1 MKAAHLNEMIK
12 GWFIGNF
19 EPSVLCRED
28 FEVAVKHYKAGDRE
42 ETHHHRVATE
52 ITVIVSGDVEMM
64 GRRWA
69 AGEIVVTE
77 PGEATSFVAI
87 TDAVT
92 VVVKTPS
99 VLGDKYLG
107 SSSPEK

>member
-1 MKAAHLNEMIK
+1 MIK

-19 EPSVLCRED
+19 EPSLLRSEN
-28 FEVAVKHYKAGDRE
+28 FEVAVKHYKAGERE

-69 AGEIVVTE
+69 AGDIVLIE

-87 TDAVT
+87 TDTVT

-99 VLGDKYLG
+99 VLGDKYTAP
-107 SSSPEK
+107 SPREP